1 LSVILIEK
9 KIVEFFRAWFINII
23 MKLYFYRINMV
34 LILCGFF
41 VPMNILKSQQLAFP
55 GAEGAGKFTIGGRG
69 GEVYEVTNLNDN
81 GPGSLRDAILKSG
94 PRTIIFRI
102 SGNIRLKSPL
112 KITKPYLT
120 IAGQTAPGDGICIC
134 DENFSVQANNVIIRY
149 IRVRMG
155 DLDTLNED
163 DAFSG
168 WNCKNVII
176 DHCSVSWSIDEA
188 MSIYR
193 GIDSLTVQW
202 CFVTESLRYSHHSKG
217 AHGYGGIWGGINAS
231 WHHNLLAH
239 HSSRTPRWDRGENVQ
254 NVDERNN
261 VIYNW
266 TFNSCYGGE
275 ASTTLPV
282 VPSTINMVANY
293 YKSGP
298 STQSAA
304 LKYRIANP
312 SFNENGWGQWF
323 IDQNYVYGYIFVT
336 TNNWTYGVQGITDEI
351 KSQIRVDQPFPFIP
365 IDQQSP
371 EEAYKL
377 VLAQGGDNFPK
388 RDTIDKRIVWEVKN
402 DTALYGGKTGA
413 HSGIID
419 SQIDVGGWPELYS
432 TEPPVDT
439 DHDGMPD
446 FWENTN
452 GLNYNDPSDRNK
464 IAANGYT
471 YLEIYLNSL
480 VSNVTNSVKNNFTFS
495 KTFFLYQNYPNPFN
509 PTTKIKY
516 TIPFAGTSSKT
527 FVKLKIYDLLGKEV
541 ATLVNK
547 EENAGSYE
555 VEFSAGSYGSGL
567 EIASGIYIAQI
578 TAGTMNKSIKILL
591 MK

>member
-1 LSVILIEK
+1 MI
-9 KIVEFFRAWFINII
+9 
-23 MKLYFYRINMV
+23 

-41 VPMNILKSQQLAFP
+41 APFNNLISQQLAFP

-69 GEVYEVTNLNDN
+69 GDVYEVTNLNDN
-81 GPGSLRDAILKSG
+81 GPGSLRDAISKSG

-102 SGNIRLKSPL
+102 SGNIRLKSAL

-134 DENFSVQANNVIIRY
+134 DENFSVQANNVIVRY

-155 DLDTLNED
+155 DLDTLNEE

-176 DHCSVSWSIDEA
+176 DHCSVSWSVDEA

-193 GIDSLTVQW
+193 GMDSLTVQW
-202 CFVTESLRYSHHSKG
+202 CFITESLRYSHHSKG

-293 YKSGP
+293 YKAGP
-298 STQSAA
+298 SAQSAA
-304 LKYRIANP
+304 LMYRIANP
-312 SFNENGWGQWF
+312 SSNENGWGRWF
-323 IDQNYVYGYIFVT
+323 VDENYVYGYPHAT
-336 TNNWTYGVQGITDEI
+336 ANNWTYGVQGISEEV
-351 KSQIRVDQPFPFIP
+351 KSQIRVDQPFPYVP
-365 IDQQSP
+365 INQQFP
-371 EEAYKL
+371 EEAYNL
-377 VLAQGGDNFPK
+377 VLEQGGDNYPI

-419 SQIDVGGWPELYS
+419 SQDEVGGWPVLKS
-432 TEPPVDT
+432 AEPPLDT

-446 FWENTN
+446 DWEKAN
-452 GLNYNDPSDRNK
+452 GLNYNDPTDRNN
-464 IAANGYT
+464 IAPSGYT
-471 YLEIYLNSL
+471 YLEVYINSL
-480 VSNVTNSVKNNFTFS
+480 VPGVTGVVKNNFNTPDNFIL
-495 KTFFLYQNYPNPFN
+495 FQNYPNPFN
-509 PTTKIKY
+509 PVTKIKY
-516 TIPFAGTSSKT
+516 SIPSMGNSLMK
-527 FVKLKIYDLLGKEV
+527 FVQLKVYDILGNEV

-547 EENAGSYE
+547 EEKTGFHF
-555 VEFSAGSYGSGL
+555 VEFNGSQLPSGVYFVHFR
-567 EIASGIYIAQI
+567 IATISR
-578 TAGTMNKSIKILL
+578 SIKLLL